1 MGIFASFSK
10 GFNAGKE
17 RAENQSYRRN
27 DLLDCPVELVEPSVG
42 NVVEFKVTEKN
53 EFYAQTYMRQIITY
67 AKCLERLGEAKWE
80 IKGQNVRIV
89 FQNEEN
95 ARITRR
101 NWKK

>member
-42 NVVEFKVTEKN
+42 NVVEFKVTEKK

-67 AKCLERLGEAKWE
+67 AKCLERL
-80 IKGQNVRIV
+80 
-89 FQNEEN
+89 
-95 ARITRR
+95 ARPSGKLKVKMFALYFKMKRMR
-101 NWKK
+101 E

>member
-10 GFNAGKE
+10 GFNAGKK

-27 DLLDCPVELVEPSVG
+27 DLLNCPVELVEQSVG
-42 NVVEFKVTEKN
+42 NVVEFKVTEKK
-53 EFYAQTYMRQIITY
+53 EFYAQIYMRQIITY

>member
-42 NVVEFKVTEKN
+42 NVVEFKVTEKRILCSN
-53 EFYAQTYMRQIITY
+53 IYAANNYICQM
-67 AKCLERLGEAKWE
+67 LGTFRR
-80 IKGQNVRIV
+80 GQVGN
-89 FQNEEN
+89 
-95 ARITRR
+95 
-101 NWKK
+101 